1 MGFIG
6 DDLRKVVED
15 EKEHQEG
22 HLVVDP
28 LEKTKEKEGPA
39 VDDKSGKKD
48 NADSPDRKVLPNE
61 GSKDE
66 EAEVDDPKDG
76 SKLSWAGSLL
86 RCLQGVE
93 GGLEGGAQSNAG
105 LGEGSGLRGIKRR
118 RKST

>member
-1 MGFIG
+1 M
-6 DDLRKVVED
+6 ED

-28 LEKTKEKEGPA
+28 LEKTKEKEGSA

-48 NADSPDRKVLPNE
+48 DTDSPDRKVLPNE

-76 SKLSWAGSLL
+76 AKLGGGRSFLGG
-86 RCLQGVE
+86 LQGVE
-93 GGLEGGAQSNAG
+93 GGLEGGTEPNAG
-105 LGEGSGLRGIKRR
+105 LRKMGKRMGERKRGDRAPEE
-118 RKST
+118 

>member
-61 GSKDE
+61 GSKNE

-76 SKLSWAGSLL
+76 SKLSWAGSFL
-86 RCLQGVE
+86 RRLQGVE

-105 LGEGSGLRGIKRR
+105 LSREEFKVKRE
-118 RKST
+118 

>member
-28 LEKTKEKEGPA
+28 LEKTKEKEGSA

-48 NADSPDRKVLPNE
+48 DTDSPDRKVLPNE

-86 RCLQGVE
+86 RRLQGVE
-93 GGLEGGAQSNAG
+93 GGLEGGTEPNAG
-105 LGEGSGLRGIKRR
+105 LRKMGKRIGKRKKRR
-118 RKST
+118 

>member
-1 MGFIG
+1 M
-6 DDLRKVVED
+6 ED

-28 LEKTKEKEGPA
+28 LEKTKEKEGSA

-48 NADSPDRKVLPNE
+48 DTDSPDRKVLPNE
-61 GSKDE
+61 GSKNE

-86 RCLQGVE
+86 RRLQGVE
-93 GGLEGGAQSNAG
+93 GGLEGGTEPNAG
-105 LGEGSGLRGIKRR
+105 LRR
-118 RKST
+118 MGMMGKERYST